1 MILIFVYSIK
11 MCTNVNHKDLITV
24 HHEMMHVQY
33 FLNYRHQ
40 PKVFR
45 DGANPGKN
53 FTQLDLLFTFSIVLI
68 ILTTGLKLHLHTL
81 YSIVMCAFLNGTI
94 SFPNIYFHIRCSISG
109 IFFVLLFWFF
119 VFVAIFQL
127 AFCI

>member
-1 MILIFVYSIK
+1 MNTKYFILFYYSIK

-45 DGANPGKN
+45 DGANSGKN
-53 FTQLDLLFTFSIVLI
+53 IFLFHEISSSVGSCRYGNYF
-68 ILTTGLKLHLHTL
+68 L
-81 YSIVMCAFLNGTI
+81 YSLPHSDKLLNNFNKTVVDAL
-94 SFPNIYFHIRCSISG
+94 H
-109 IFFVLLFWFF
+109 
-119 VFVAIFQL
+119 AI
-127 AFCI
+127 